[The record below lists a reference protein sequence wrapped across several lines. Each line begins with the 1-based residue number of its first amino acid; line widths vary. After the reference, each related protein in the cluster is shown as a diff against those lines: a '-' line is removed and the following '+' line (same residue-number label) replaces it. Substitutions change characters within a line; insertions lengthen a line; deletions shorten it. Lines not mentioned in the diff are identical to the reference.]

1 MKALIAFGV
10 VAACCASPALLRAG
24 ENGSVAAGVSAV
36 FLPAHREMNLEEVL
50 SAAAR
55 KREREAADIEAA
67 QAQVHLLESANRRRF
82 DLKPEL
88 GLVSLSNPLLLA
100 TSMGFS
106 LLSGS
111 PSNSTRFALETA
123 KLDLV
128 LARESGRRAAL
139 RRRILVSRQ
148 YFELAE
154 RQLTAERVCASVPE
168 LETRRPQVLRLAS
181 AGKLTAIDEL
191 QFEQE
196 ILERRTGCVQAR
208 EERRASAL
216 VMATTAGLAELDP
229 KVSEPGEAVDFADGL
244 PPLNVLVR
252 VAFAHRPERSMVE
265 DEIASMSAPLG
276 SRHKKWL
283 PDLQLGYSRLS
294 ESAGLRTGDTL
305 LGGNIVHP
313 ATSFSIPLRNTG
325 ERAAESEVI
334 AARVRRLDTELR
346 TIEEDISTEIART
359 RIKAE
364 AAAER
369 LGIAR
374 QRLELATHS
383 RELVAIRFENGL
395 TGPDALFAAERYESQ
410 ARLQAIEAGYASTA
424 SLHSI
429 VMLCG
434 LNQMPLSERRL
445 IFAANA
451 KPGANPGE
459 GIGHG
464 GY

>member
-1 MKALIAFGV
+1 
-10 VAACCASPALLRAG
+10 
-24 ENGSVAAGVSAV
+24 
-36 FLPAHREMNLEEVL
+36 
-50 SAAAR
+50 
-55 KREREAADIEAA
+55 
-67 QAQVHLLESANRRRF
+67 
-82 DLKPEL
+82 
-88 GLVSLSNPLLLA
+88 
-100 TSMGFS
+100 
-106 LLSGS
+106 
-111 PSNSTRFALETA
+111 
-123 KLDLV
+123 
-128 LARESGRRAAL
+128 
-139 RRRILVSRQ
+139 
-148 YFELAE
+148 
-154 RQLTAERVCASVPE
+154 
-168 LETRRPQVLRLAS
+168 
-181 AGKLTAIDEL
+181 
-191 QFEQE
+191 
-196 ILERRTGCVQAR
+196 
-208 EERRASAL
+208 
-216 VMATTAGLAELDP
+216 
-229 KVSEPGEAVDFADGL
+229 VDFADGL